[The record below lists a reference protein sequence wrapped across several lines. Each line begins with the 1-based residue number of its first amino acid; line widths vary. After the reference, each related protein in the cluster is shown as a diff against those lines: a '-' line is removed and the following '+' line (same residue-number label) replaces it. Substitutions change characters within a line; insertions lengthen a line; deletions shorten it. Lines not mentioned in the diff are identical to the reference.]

1 MVTGARIS
9 REVAANVLTH
19 DSFLSPCLLLRSTE
33 GHRNQYGEFV
43 EGATQE
49 TALSLVSVP
58 ITGQER
64 LTVPEGLRNEDI
76 RKFYTINDVTGLH
89 YGLAD
94 GDRFI
99 LGMIGTELP
108 NRFTGATEAAAGQL
122 RDQQSVNAP
131 AWLGHYQGNVA
142 SLIQLRGFGDPIY
155 QRYDAVDGHWAG
167 ADQYRAWKPQRW
179 GGFTEI
185 TAIRRDPGNV

>member
-1 MVTGARIS
+1 M
-9 REVAANVLTH
+9 
-19 DSFLSPCLLLRSTE
+19 LRSTE

-49 TALSLVSVP
+49 TPIRCPTVP

-64 LTVPEGLRNEDI
+64 LILPEGLRNEDT
-76 RKFYTINDVTGLH
+76 RKFYVLGDVTGLH

-99 LGMIGTELP
+99 LGELGTAQ
-108 NRFTGATEAAAGQL
+108 NRFDGTDRMVAERL
-122 RDQQSVNAP
+122 RDQYTSANP
-131 AWLGHYQGNVA
+131 TWFTSYQTNVA
-142 SLIQLRGFGDPIY
+142 NLIQLRGFGDPVY
-155 QRYDAVDGHWAG
+155 QRYDAVDGHWVD
-167 ADQYRAWKPQRW
+167 ADQYRAYRTQRW
-179 GGFTEI
+179 GAFTEV